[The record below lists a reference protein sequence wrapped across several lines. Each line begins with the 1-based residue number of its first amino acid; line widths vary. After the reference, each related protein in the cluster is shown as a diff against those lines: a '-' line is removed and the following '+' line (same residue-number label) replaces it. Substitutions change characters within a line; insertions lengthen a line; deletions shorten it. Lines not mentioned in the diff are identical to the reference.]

1 MSVGESRGGRR
12 WFLRIVSILG
22 IVAVFAGIGWAMRK
36 GDTFTAGILVFV
48 AAALAFLV
56 SWSWTGALFGL
67 IGRATRYV
75 EGVEGEGR
83 HEWYA
88 FKSLR
93 VRVFLDE
100 NRQPWFALSD
110 IAHILSMKPGD
121 ATFESYG
128 PRELAVP
135 ESASEPYLSERGL
148 RRLVK
153 YSRHRD
159 AGALGAWIERDVL
172 RVLRNRAAA

>member
-1 MSVGESRGGRR
+1 MK
-12 WFLRIVSILG
+12 WFLRIASVLG

-36 GDTFTAGILVFV
+36 GDTFTAGMLVFLSVGFAGLV
-48 AAALAFLV
+48 A
-56 SWSWTGALFGL
+56 WSWTGSLFGL

-75 EGVEGEGR
+75 EGVEGDGR

-88 FKSLR
+88 FKSQR

-100 NRQPWFALSD
+100 HRHPWFALQD
-110 IAHILSMKPGD
+110 IAYILSMKPGD

-128 PRELAVP
+128 PREMAVP
-135 ESASEPYLSERGL
+135 ESASEPYLSESGL

>member
-1 MSVGESRGGRR
+1 MK
-12 WFLRIVSILG
+12 WFLRIASVLG
-22 IVAVFAGIGWAMRK
+22 IVAALAGIGWAMRK
-36 GDTFTAGILVFV
+36 GNTFAAGSLVFIAV
-48 AAALAFLV
+48 GFAVLLA
-56 SWSWTGALFGL
+56 WSWTGGLFGL

-75 EGVEGEGR
+75 EGVEGDGR

-88 FKSLR
+88 FKSQR

-100 NRQPWFALSD
+100 YRHPWFALED
-110 IAHILSMKPGD
+110 IAYILSMKPGD
-121 ATFESYG
+121 ATFKSYG
-128 PRELAVP
+128 PREMAVP
-135 ESASEPYLSERGL
+135 ESASEPYLSESGL

-159 AGALGAWIERDVL
+159 AAALGAWIERDVL